1 MPNNHVNGVAPRT
14 QEPGPRTSKRCSSP
28 FHLMG
33 AFRTVISRSM
43 KDSKQIAEVAAFF
56 KTPRIEEETV
66 IDYFTDTH
74 FAGGNTPSNRL
85 ALAVDAA
92 GEEDRI

>member
-1 MPNNHVNGVAPRT
+1 MLRLL
-14 QEPGPRTSKRCSSP
+14 P
-28 FHLMG
+28 FL
-33 AFRTVISRSM
+33 RLRELR
-43 KDSKQIAEVAAFF
+43 KKQS
-56 KTPRIEEETV
+56 V